1 LTGNKQP
8 AMLDS
13 YKLFKSYKYFNFS
26 FEFGLTICDNMHRK
40 GCCMTKVSMTKAR
53 RDFTDIAQRVM
64 YGDER
69 ICIQKNNKAAFA
81 LVPVEDV
88 EILEAL
94 EDQIDVQAAKAA
106 IKKGKFIDLEILAKQ
121 LGV

>member
-1 LTGNKQP
+1 
-8 AMLDS
+8 
-13 YKLFKSYKYFNFS
+13 
-26 FEFGLTICDNMHRK
+26 
-40 GCCMTKVSMTKAR
+40 MTRVSMTKAR
-53 RDFTDIAQRVM
+53 RDFTSIAERVM

-81 LVPVEDV
+81 FVPAEDV

-94 EDQIDVQAAKAA
+94 EDQIDIQATKAA
-106 IKKGKFIDLEILAKQ
+106 LKKGKFIDLKVLAKQ

>member
-1 LTGNKQP
+1 
-8 AMLDS
+8 
-13 YKLFKSYKYFNFS
+13 
-26 FEFGLTICDNMHRK
+26 
-40 GCCMTKVSMTKAR
+40 MTKVSMTKAR
-53 RDFTDIAQRVM
+53 QDFTNIANRVM
-64 YGDER
+64 FGDER

-88 EILEAL
+88 QILEAL

-106 IKKGKFIDLEILAKQ
+106 IKKGKFIDLEILAKE

>member
-1 LTGNKQP
+1 
-8 AMLDS
+8 
-13 YKLFKSYKYFNFS
+13 
-26 FEFGLTICDNMHRK
+26 
-40 GCCMTKVSMTKAR
+40 MTKVSMTQAR

-69 ICIQKNNKAAFA
+69 ICIQKNNKVAFA

-94 EDQIDVQAAKAA
+94 EDQIDVRAAKAA
-106 IKKGKFIDLEILAKQ
+106 IKKDRFIDLEALAKQ